1 MKQEFL
7 KPTLNGE
14 RFQDHTVPLELLKDF
29 AALQEML
36 VEVAKWEFRKD
47 HPNRE
52 RIPRN
57 FAEGV
62 DLHLTSVEEGS
73 AILTISLVFAGLF
86 PVSNHLTYF
95 ERARTDI
102 VETIAAAEQGTT
114 PGLPPNL
121 LNYFDRFGRGLRA
134 GESISFEHGQG
145 KATLTADSRTY
156 LMKSAQVKE
165 WTEEA
170 AWRVRIPEADKGRNT
185 FEMERID
192 GTKLTGTLN
201 DLYQASILD
210 AFGNYKTGHDEYLLI
225 QGIVRRDRNDHP
237 LRFDS
242 IEHVTPLDPLDIRLR
257 LEELAGLKEGWL
269 DGKGRI
275 PAKND
280 LEWFASSF
288 ETFFDSDL
296 PLPYLYPTAEGG
308 LQAEW
313 SLNGWEVSLD
323 IDLSKRQAE
332 YQALNLSD
340 RRCNDLSISFASQDG
355 WVKVNDALK
364 ELGKQDEEVAD

>member
-14 RFQDHTVPLELLKDF
+14 RFQDHTVPLEMLKDF

-57 FAEGV
+57 FTEGV

-114 PGLPPNL
+114 PSLPPSL

-134 GESISFEHGQG
+134 GESISFERGEG
-145 KATLTADSRTY
+145 KATLTPDSRTY
-156 LMKSAQVKE
+156 LMKAAQVKE

-170 AWRVRIPEADKGRNT
+170 AWRVRIPEADKGRSS
-185 FEMERID
+185 FEMERTD
-192 GTKLTGTLN
+192 GTKLKGTLS
-201 DLYQASILD
+201 DLYQDSILD
-210 AFGNYKTGHDEYLLI
+210 AFGNYNKGHDEYLLI
-225 QGIVRRDRNDHP
+225 QGVVRRDRNDHP

-269 DGKGRI
+269 DGKGLV
-275 PAKND
+275 PAKDD
-280 LEWFASSF
+280 LEWFTTSF
-288 ETFFDSDL
+288 ETLFDSDL

-332 YQALNLSD
+332 YQALNLND
-340 RRCNDLSISFASQDG
+340 HRCNDLSISFASQDG